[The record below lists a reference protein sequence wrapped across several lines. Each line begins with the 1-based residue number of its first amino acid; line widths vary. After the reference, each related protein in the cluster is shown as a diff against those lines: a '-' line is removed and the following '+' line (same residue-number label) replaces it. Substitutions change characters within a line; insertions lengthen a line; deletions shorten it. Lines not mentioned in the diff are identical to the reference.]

1 MRRIPVREEPAEVN
15 RVARASGTAPR
26 FDPVVRVPSR
36 PPRWYVPDSALLHER
51 RALAASQQDPPYYD
65 PIEDDHTI
73 GGIIR
78 YVEHVVVESP
88 FFRDRRRRAEFPNR
102 SVFWHM
108 KQGILRIRYGIVW
121 FSPAEMNPGV
131 RYE

>member
-1 MRRIPVREEPAEVN
+1 MRRILMREEPAEVN
-15 RVARASGTAPR
+15 RVARASGTARR

-36 PPRWYVPDSALLHER
+36 PPRWHVPDSALLHER

-88 FFRDRRRRAEFPNR
+88 FFRDRRRRAESLNG
-102 SVFWHM
+102 SLFWHM

-121 FSPAEMNPGV
+121 FTPAQMSPWMC
-131 RYE
+131 YD